1 LKLRPNK
8 KGVLFGSL
16 LGVIISVIV
25 VVIILGVTALLLVK
39 GSDTISKESCR
50 GSVVVRAKAVL
61 NLFNVVKMEQ
71 ITPLACETHNL
82 GTIRGSREEIK
93 REIADNAASCWW
105 QFAEGEVPDVFKVE
119 KIESGCFV
127 CYTFTIKDNMD
138 SGTPSL
144 LAAFEEPQMRDE
156 NKISNAEM
164 TNFLIS
170 ESYNPGLIYGGGT
183 KNYFGFESEYDE
195 KYAFKGEARE
205 IRASSIKAGL
215 VSGFVMDFSYTLDE
229 ETKNKLNEIG
239 SELQQ
244 KNISNM
250 LIVVADTFKD
260 MKREDAR
267 IIIENTNLNSIESA
281 FDGIVVTMDLKNRK
295 MRIHMGADLSVLI
308 KEYDLAKI
316 MEDKFAAIETECKD
330 DVRCFTNKVL
340 IAVVTKMK
348 EEMTSTN
355 ELLTISPKS
364 YYYYLSNGG
373 YTWTMISDIEPERTY
388 AITYV
393 SASDETGLG
402 LSKLQGGL
410 AGAGVG
416 AGVIVVAAS
425 VVSGGIA
432 IPVLATISA
441 AAAGFYGGA
450 GSSGG
455 IMQRPNNIMIVPV
468 NALSS
473 RCTMVK

>member
-1 LKLRPNK
+1 LKNRGNK

-16 LGVIISVIV
+16 LHVIISVV
-25 VVIILGVTALLLVK
+25 VIVIILGITALLVYE
-39 GSDTISKESCR
+39 GSNAVSKESCR
-50 GSVVVRAKAVL
+50 TSVVIRAKAAL
-61 NLFNVVKMEQ
+61 NLFNVIKIEQ
-71 ITPLACETHNL
+71 ISPLVCQTQEL

-105 QFAEGEVPDVFKVE
+105 QFAEGAVPDVFKVE

-127 CYTFTIKDNMD
+127 CYTFSIKDNMD
-138 SGTPSL
+138 AGTPSL
-144 LAAFEEPQMRDE
+144 LAAFEEPQMRDK

-183 KNYFGFESEYDE
+183 KNYFGFESEYDK
-195 KYAFKGEARE
+195 KYAFKGEPRE

-215 VSGFVMDFSYTLDE
+215 VSGFVMDFSYTLDD

-250 LIVVADTFKD
+250 LVVVADTFKD
-260 MKREDAR
+260 MQREDAR
-267 IIIENTNLNSIESA
+267 KIIENTNLNSNESA
-281 FDGIVVTMDLKNRK
+281 FDGTVVVMDLKNHK
-295 MRIHMGADLSVLI
+295 MRIHMGADLSILI

-316 MEDKFAAIETECKD
+316 MEDKFKAIETECKD
-330 DVRCFTNKVL
+330 DDKCFTNKVL
-340 IAVVTKMK
+340 IAVVSKMK

-355 ELLTISPKS
+355 ELLTISPKT

-393 SASDETGLG
+393 SASDAAGLG
-402 LSKLQGGL
+402 LTKLQGGL
-410 AGAGVG
+410 AGAGIG
-416 AGVIVVAAS
+416 AGVIVVVAS
-425 VVSGGIA
+425 IVSGGIA
-432 IPVLATISA
+432 IPVFATISA

-450 GSSGG
+450 DSSGG
-455 IMQRPNNIMIVPV
+455 IIQRPNNIMIVPV
-468 NALSS
+468 NALSD